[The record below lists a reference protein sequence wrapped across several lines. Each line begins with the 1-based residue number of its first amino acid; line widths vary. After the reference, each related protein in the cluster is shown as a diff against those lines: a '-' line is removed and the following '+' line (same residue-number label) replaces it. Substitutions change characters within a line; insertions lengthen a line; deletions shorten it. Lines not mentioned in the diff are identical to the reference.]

1 MKMKKLLIHIVI
13 IAGLFFV
20 IDRTVGLILKQLYS
34 HSNTTDEYK
43 IGYANAET
51 TDDLLFMG
59 SSRCLHHFVPSVFEK
74 AYGMTCFNAA
84 DWGIKN
90 IYYHYGLLGNIL
102 SRYTPKVIVFEIHPC
117 DYLDTPYSGT
127 ERAGSLAP
135 FCGMS
140 DKCDEMLKI
149 SGNYWPYKL
158 STVYRY
164 TGSLPALLF
173 GRWGGMDRSLKG
185 WKPLDGQL
193 DTTGL
198 KAEEFPFPVHQE
210 KLQLLE
216 RFIQDCQTKGI
227 RLSFIISPM
236 YICTEQDVYK
246 VPRDLAKRYGI
257 PFFDYFRDPQFMG
270 HAELFYDYGHLNRE
284 GATIFSKKVCNDLK
298 PQITQI
304 NIEELKN

>member
-1 MKMKKLLIHIVI
+1 MKKLLIHILITV
-13 IAGLFFV
+13 GLFFA
-20 IDRTVGLILKQLYS
+20 IDRASGLLLKHLYS
-34 HSNTTDEYK
+34 QSNTTSEYK
-43 IGYANAET
+43 ISYANAET
-51 TDDLLFMG
+51 TEDILLFG
-59 SSRCLHHFVPSVFEK
+59 SSRCLHHIVPSFFEET
-74 AYGMTCFNAA
+74 YGMTCFNAA

-117 DYLDTPYSGT
+117 DYLDTPYSGR

-140 DKCDEMLKI
+140 KECDEMLKI
-149 SGNYWPYKL
+149 SGNYWPYKF

-173 GRWGGMDRSLKG
+173 GRWGNMDRRLKG

-193 DTTGL
+193 DTIGL

-216 RFIQDCQTKGI
+216 RFIQDCQAKGI
-227 RLSFIISPM
+227 RLCLIVSPM
-236 YICTEQDVYK
+236 YICTEQDVFK
-246 VPRDLAKRYGI
+246 VPRNLANQYNI
-257 PFFDYFRDPQFMG
+257 SFFDYFHDPQFVG
-270 HAELFYDYGHLNRE
+270 HAELFYDYGHLNRK
-284 GATIFSKKVCNDLK
+284 GATIFSKKVCKDLK
-298 PQITQI
+298 DF
-304 NIEELKN
+304 LKPSFP

>member
-1 MKMKKLLIHIVI
+1 MKKLLIHILI
-13 IAGLFFV
+13 IAGLFF
-20 IDRTVGLILKQLYS
+20 ILDRTVGLILKQLYS
-34 HSNTTDEYK
+34 QSNVTDEYK

-51 TDDLLFMG
+51 TDDMLFMG

-74 AYGMTCFNAA
+74 DYGMTCFNAA

-102 SRYTPKVIVFEIHPC
+102 SRYTPKVIILEIHPC
-117 DYLDTPYSGT
+117 DFLDTPYSST

-140 DKCDEMLKI
+140 DECDEMLKI

-158 STVYRY
+158 SMVYRY
-164 TGSLPALLF
+164 TGSLPSLLF
-173 GRWGGMDRSLKG
+173 GRWGGMDRNLKG

-216 RFIQDCQTKGI
+216 RFIQDCQSKGI
-227 RLSFIISPM
+227 RLGFIVSPM

-246 VPRDLAKRYGI
+246 VARDLTKRYNI
-257 PFFDYFRDPQFMG
+257 PFFDYFRDPLYMG

-284 GATIFSKKVCNDLK
+284 GATIFSKKVSDDLNDF
-298 PQITQI
+298 I
-304 NIEELKN
+304 KN

>member
-1 MKMKKLLIHIVI
+1 MKMKKLLVHIVI

-20 IDRTVGLILKQLYS
+20 IDRTVGMILKQLYS
-34 HSNTTDEYK
+34 QSNATSEYK

-51 TDDLLFMG
+51 TEGLLFFG
-59 SSRCLHHFVPSVFEK
+59 SSRCLHHFVPSVFEE
-74 AYGMTCFNAA
+74 AYGISCFNAA

-140 DKCDEMLKI
+140 EECDEMLKI

-158 STVYRY
+158 SMVYRY
-164 TGSLPALLF
+164 TGNLPGLLF
-173 GRWGGMDRSLKG
+173 GQWGGMDRSLKG

-198 KAEEFPFPVHQE
+198 KAEEFPFPVHQK
-210 KLQLLE
+210 KLHLLE
-216 RFIQDCQTKGI
+216 QFIHDCQVKGI
-227 RLSFIISPM
+227 RLSFIVSPM
-236 YICTEQDVYK
+236 YICTKQDVYK
-246 VPRDLAKRYGI
+246 VPRDLAKRYNI

-284 GATIFSKKVCNDLK
+284 GAVIFSKKVCKDLK

-304 NIEELKN
+304 NIEN

>member
-1 MKMKKLLIHIVI
+1 MKMKKLIIHIVI
-13 IAGLFFV
+13 ISGLFFV

-34 HSNTTDEYK
+34 QSNATDEYK

-102 SRYTPKVIVFEIHPC
+102 SRYTPRVIVFEIHPC

-140 DKCDEMLKI
+140 DECDEMLKI
-149 SGNYWPYKL
+149 SGKYWPYKF

-193 DTTGL
+193 DTIGL
-198 KAEEFPFPVHQE
+198 KAEEFPFKVHQQ
-210 KLQLLE
+210 KVQLLE
-216 RFIQDCQTKGI
+216 RFIQDCQTKNI
-227 RLSFIISPM
+227 KLCFMVSPM
-236 YICTEQDVYK
+236 YICTNQDVYK
-246 VPRDLAKRYGI
+246 VPRDLAKQYSI
-257 PFFDYFRDPQFMG
+257 PFFDYFRDFQFMG

-284 GATIFSKKVCNDLK
+284 GATIFSEKVCD
-298 PQITQI
+298 
-304 NIEELKN
+304 ELKDYIKN

>member
-1 MKMKKLLIHIVI
+1 M
-13 IAGLFFV
+13 
-20 IDRTVGLILKQLYS
+20 
-34 HSNTTDEYK
+34 
-43 IGYANAET
+43 
-51 TDDLLFMG
+51 LFMG
-59 SSRCLHHFVPSVFEK
+59 SSRCLHHFVPSVFEE

-117 DYLDTPYSGT
+117 DYLDTPYSGI

-140 DKCDEMLKI
+140 DECDEMLKI

-158 STVYRY
+158 SMVYRY
-164 TGSLPALLF
+164 TGSLPALIF

-193 DTTGL
+193 YTTGL
-198 KAEEFPFPVHQE
+198 KAEEFPFPIHQE

-216 RFIQDCQTKGI
+216 RFIQDCQSKSI
-227 RLSFIISPM
+227 RVSFIVSPM
-236 YICTEQDVYK
+236 YICTEQDVFK
-246 VPRDLAKRYGI
+246 VPRDLAKQYNI

-284 GATIFSKKVCNDLK
+284 GAAIFSKKVCNDLK

-304 NIEELKN
+304 NIE

>member
-1 MKMKKLLIHIVI
+1 MKKLLIHILI
-13 IAGLFFV
+13 IAGLFF
-20 IDRTVGLILKQLYS
+20 IFDRTAGLILKQLYR
-34 HSNTTDEYK
+34 HSNATDEYK

-59 SSRCLHHFVPSVFEK
+59 SSRCLHHFVPSIFEK
-74 AYGMTCFNAA
+74 DYGMTCFNAA

-102 SRYTPKVIVFEIHPC
+102 SRYTPKVIVLELHPC
-117 DYLDTPYSGT
+117 DYLDTPYSDT

-140 DKCDEMLKI
+140 EECDEMLKI
-149 SGNYWPYKL
+149 SGKYWPYKL
-158 STVYRY
+158 SMVYRY
-164 TGSLPALLF
+164 TGSLPSLLF

-193 DTTGL
+193 DTIGL
-198 KAEEFPFPVHQE
+198 KAEEFPFRVHQE

-216 RFIQDCQTKGI
+216 RFIQDCQAKDIKLG
-227 RLSFIISPM
+227 FIISPM
-236 YICTEQDVYK
+236 YICTKQDVYK
-246 VPRDLAKRYGI
+246 EPRDMAKQHNI
-257 PFFDYFRDPQFMG
+257 PFFDYFRDPQFTG

-284 GATIFSKKVCNDLK
+284 GATIFSKKVSNDLK
-298 PQITQI
+298 NFIL
-304 NIEELKN
+304 LKD

>member
-20 IDRTVGLILKQLYS
+20 IDRTTGLILKQLYS
-34 HSNTTDEYK
+34 QSNATDEYK

-59 SSRCLHHFVPSVFEK
+59 SSRCLHHFVPSVFEE

-117 DYLDTPYSGT
+117 DYLDTPYSGI

-140 DKCDEMLKI
+140 DECDEMLKI

-158 STVYRY
+158 SMVYRY
-164 TGSLPALLF
+164 TGSLPALIF

-216 RFIQDCQTKGI
+216 RFMQDCQAKDI
-227 RLSFIISPM
+227 RLSLIVSPM

-246 VPRDLAKRYGI
+246 EPRDLAKRYDI

-270 HAELFYDYGHLNRE
+270 HPELFYDYGHLNRE

-304 NIEELKN
+304 NIE

>member
-20 IDRTVGLILKQLYS
+20 IDRTAGLILKQLYS
-34 HSNTTDEYK
+34 QSNATDEYK

-51 TDDLLFMG
+51 TDDMLFMG
-59 SSRCLHHFVPSVFEK
+59 SSRCLHHFVPSVFEE

-117 DYLDTPYSGT
+117 DYLDTPYSGI

-140 DKCDEMLKI
+140 DECDEMLKI
-149 SGNYWPYKL
+149 SGNYWPYKV
-158 STVYRY
+158 SMVYRY
-164 TGSLPALLF
+164 TGSLPALIF

-198 KAEEFPFPVHQE
+198 KAEEFPFPIHQE
-210 KLQLLE
+210 KLQLLV
-216 RFIQDCQTKGI
+216 RFIQDCQSKGI
-227 RLSFIISPM
+227 RVSFIVSPM
-236 YICTEQDVYK
+236 YICTDQDVFK
-246 VPRDLAKRYGI
+246 VPRDLARRYKI

-270 HAELFYDYGHLNRE
+270 HAELFYDYGHLNRD
-284 GATIFSKKVCNDLK
+284 GAAIFSKKVCNDLK

-304 NIEELKN
+304 NIEKYN

>member
-20 IDRTVGLILKQLYS
+20 IDRTAGLILKQLYRQ
-34 HSNTTDEYK
+34 SNTTDEYK

-102 SRYTPKVIVFEIHPC
+102 SRYTPKVIVLEIHPC

-140 DKCDEMLKI
+140 DGCDEMLKI

-164 TGSLPALLF
+164 TGSLPALIF

-198 KAEEFPFPVHQE
+198 KAEEFPFPVHQG

-216 RFIQDCQTKGI
+216 RFIQDCQAKGI
-227 RLSFIISPM
+227 QLSFIVSPM

-246 VPRDLAKRYGI
+246 VPRDLAKRYDI
-257 PFFDYFRDPQFMG
+257 PFFDYFHDPQFMG

-284 GATIFSKKVCNDLK
+284 GAVIFSKKVCNDLK
-298 PQITQI
+298 PQIQI
-304 NIEELKN
+304 NIE

>member
-1 MKMKKLLIHIVI
+1 MKMKKLIIHIVI
-13 IAGLFFV
+13 ISGLFFV

-34 HSNTTDEYK
+34 QSNATDEYK

-59 SSRCLHHFVPSVFEK
+59 SSRCLHHFVPSIFEE
-74 AYGMTCFNAA
+74 AYGQSCFNAA

-102 SRYTPKVIVFEIHPC
+102 SRYTPKAIVFEIHPC

-140 DKCDEMLKI
+140 AQCDEMLKI
-149 SGNYWPYKL
+149 SGKYWPYKL
-158 STVYRY
+158 SSVYRY
-164 TGSLPALLF
+164 TGSLPALIF
-173 GRWGGMDRSLKG
+173 GHWGGMDRSLKG
-185 WKPLDGQL
+185 WKPLDGQM

-198 KAEEFPFPVHQE
+198 KAEEFPFPIHQE
-210 KLQLLE
+210 KFRLLE
-216 RFIQDCQTKGI
+216 RFIQDCQAKDN
-227 RLSFIISPM
+227 RLCLIVSPM
-236 YICTEQDVYK
+236 YICTGQDVFK
-246 VPRDLAKRYGI
+246 APRDLAKQYGI
-257 PFFDYFRDPQFMG
+257 PFYDYFCDLQFMV

-284 GATIFSKKVCNDLK
+284 GAILFSKKVSNDLK
-298 PQITQI
+298 DFI
-304 NIEELKN
+304 KN